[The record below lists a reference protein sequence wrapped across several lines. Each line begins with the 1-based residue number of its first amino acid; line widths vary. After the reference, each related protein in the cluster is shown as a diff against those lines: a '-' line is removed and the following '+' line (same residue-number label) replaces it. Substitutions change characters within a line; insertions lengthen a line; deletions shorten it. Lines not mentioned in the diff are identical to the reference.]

1 MKRWFD
7 ALPGPT
13 AVKAISAVLV
23 VIVVLVGL
31 FFVYDWVGTNL
42 LDTGGTIG

>member
-13 AVKAISAVLV
+13 AVKAIIAVLV
-23 VIVVLVGL
+23 VIVALVGL

>member
-23 VIVVLVGL
+23 VLVVLVGL

>member
-1 MKRWFD
+1 V
-7 ALPGPT
+7 
-13 AVKAISAVLV
+13 VKAIIAVLI